1 MSRVIDNPKH
11 WRDRAKEK
19 RALAGKVDDP
29 KTKRALL
36 EVADGYDRLATRAE
50 ERKAQNKTPRD

>member
-1 MSRVIDNPKH
+1 MSRIIDSPKH
-11 WRDRAKEK
+11 WRNRAKEK

-36 EVADGYDRLATRAE
+36 EVADGYDRLAQRAE
-50 ERKAQNKTPRD
+50 ERNTHNKTPRD